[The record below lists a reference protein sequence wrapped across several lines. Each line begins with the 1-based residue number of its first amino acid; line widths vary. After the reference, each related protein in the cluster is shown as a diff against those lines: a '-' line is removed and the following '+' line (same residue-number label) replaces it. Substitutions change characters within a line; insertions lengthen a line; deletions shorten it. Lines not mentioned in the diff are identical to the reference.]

1 MVDRDERTVI
11 LEARFRHAPRRP
23 SEKLDQGPPTGIAA
37 VDPLPPTSDVP
48 GQHSSP
54 LGTLEKEATSDRDTG
69 SGRSARSKEFRKGHW
84 PMDTLTAEWLRAFL
98 IWLPAGTLGPYIVS
112 RWRGADPRLAII
124 EAGIFALSGLLL
136 YPTLLGLLSARF
148 IDWQRGTVPIESLF
162 VAGFF
167 LAGLTIV
174 LMRRATHRLQRGSST
189 RRWTTFR

>member
-1 MVDRDERTVI
+1 VTAIPVAVDR
-11 LEARFRHAPRRP
+11 LAPKI
-23 SEKLDQGPPTGIAA
+23 SE
-37 VDPLPPTSDVP
+37 
-48 GQHSSP
+48 
-54 LGTLEKEATSDRDTG
+54 
-69 SGRSARSKEFRKGHW
+69 RKGRW
-84 PMDTLTAEWLRAFL
+84 SMDTLTAEWLRAFL

-148 IDWQRGTVPIESLF
+148 IDWQRGTVPVESLF